1 MAKNKEQLDNIQQK
15 GVQFFD
21 KTGKHWHNKAGSNKL
36 ALCDSIDDI
45 IEGKSELYQFEHK
58 FTSVRTLS
66 KNDKEREIQA
76 YVLFALTD
84 GNFLLLKQ
92 HRELK

>member
-1 MAKNKEQLDNIQQK
+1 MAKIK
-15 GVQFFD
+15 GSELFNSERTVQFFD
-21 KTGKHWHNKAGSNKL
+21 KTDKHWYNKAGSNKL

-45 IEGKSELYQFEHK
+45 IEGDAEVYQFEQR
-58 FTSVRTLS
+58 FTSARTFS

-76 YVLFALTD
+76 YVLFALSD